1 MAKRLARKSPFLL
14 CLLLIAAVGRAEP
27 ASGQGVITDLSKR
40 DVPIEWNFTGTQI
53 LIFGAI
59 KRAGNDKGMPDVI
72 IVVTGPRRTI
82 LARRKER
89 VAGIWINT
97 ETMPFKK
104 VPGYYSIV
112 SSRPLSKIASNIK
125 LAQLGIGFN
134 AVAHRLEIR
143 NDSPDKTGLSAFSA
157 AVVRILRD
165 EGLYRE
171 QPDGVKIID
180 KSLFRANIS
189 LPANVP
195 VGEFTADI
203 YLFWDGQLLS
213 AQSQPLHIEKQG
225 LERLV
230 YTLAFDYPMLYG
242 IVAVIFALLAGLAAS
257 AIFKRD

>member
-1 MAKRLARKSPFLL
+1 MARSTPRQMLL
-14 CLLLIAAVGRAEP
+14 MACLLVIAALSSVAP
-27 ASGQGVITDLSKR
+27 AKGQGVISDLSKR

-59 KRAGNDKGMPDVI
+59 EASADDKSIADVI

-82 LARRKER
+82 LARRKSR

-97 ETMPFKK
+97 VTMPFKK

-112 SSRPLSKIASNIK
+112 SSRPLAKIASNIT
-125 LAQLGIGFN
+125 LAQLGIGLDSLAHHLAIENDTPN
-134 AVAHRLEIR
+134 ATNLGI
-143 NDSPDKTGLSAFSA
+143 FSK
-157 AVVRILRD
+157 AVIRILRN

-171 QPDGVKIID
+171 KPDGVKIID
-180 KSLFRANIS
+180 KSLFRATIG

-195 VGEFTADI
+195 VGEFHADI
-203 YLFWDGQLLS
+203 YLFRDGSLVS

-225 LERLV
+225 LERFV

-242 IVAVIFALLAGLAAS
+242 IVAVMLAVLAGLAAS
-257 AIFKRD
+257 AVFKRD